1 MTNLTRRQKLIIDV
15 GSEIASG
22 RSTGQDRAFLARQLV
37 QTTLPHSNPGNVP
50 VWSRS
55 SGSMTL
61 TIQQGY
67 DKNGQPYGHPYGTI
81 PRLLMYWMT
90 TEAVRTKDRK
100 LELGSSL
107 ADFMDE
113 LGLNPATGGGKRSD
127 AVRLKD
133 QMTRLFEST
142 ISFTTELHSQSD
154 DQEGEARERM
164 LVAQTRVFWW
174 DIKNP
179 QQRSLWGSYV
189 VLDPR
194 FFEAITANPVPVN
207 LRALRAI
214 KRSPLALD
222 LYSLLTYQAFK
233 AGKAG
238 RSRYMTWKQLQTT
251 LGTGYTDT
259 ANLRKAIK
267 PALSKIQAVYPS
279 LVIGERDG
287 GIEVLPKSRPAIT
300 GKPKNLR

>member
-1 MTNLTRRQKLIIDV
+1 MRA
-15 GSEIASG
+15 GSAITMD
-22 RSTGQDRAFLARQLV
+22 RPTDQDKAFLARQLV
-37 QTTLPHSNPGNVP
+37 QTTLPHSNPGDVP

-55 SGSMTL
+55 SGNMTL

-67 DKNGQPYGHPYGTI
+67 DKNGKAYGHPYGTI

-90 TEAVRTKDRK
+90 TEAVRSKDRK

-113 LGLNPATGGGKRSD
+113 IGLNPATGGGKRSD

-133 QMTRLFEST
+133 QMTRLFEAT
-142 ISFTTELHSQSD
+142 ISFTTELRGRSD
-154 DQEGEARERM
+154 GEKGEARERM
-164 LVAQTRVFWW
+164 LVAQSRVFWW
-174 DIKNP
+174 DVKNP

-189 VLDPR
+189 ILDPR
-194 FFEAITANPVPVN
+194 FFEAITANPIPVD

-233 AGKAG
+233 AGKSG
-238 RSRYMTWKQLQTT
+238 RPRYMTWKQLQST
-251 LGTGYTDT
+251 LGTGYTDA

-267 PALSKIQAVYPS
+267 PALAKIHAVYPN
-279 LVIGERDG
+279 LIIGERDG
-287 GIEVLPKSRPAIT
+287 GIDVLPKSRPAIAI
-300 GKPKNLR
+300 R